1 MAEQLPVDS
10 CHSRDGVRM
19 LHRRP
24 LCRIVE
30 DSTMDGGPSMQQI
43 VRILAVALIVGCLT
57 PLRSSAGDGVQDARV
72 QKGKLWYDKYCT
84 SCHGAGG
91 APGSAVFAA
100 TKKPVD
106 LRTIAQRNG
115 GNFPSVRWWDFVFS
129 SQPRGVHAEAWER
142 IRNDQTET
150 VAVER
155 DVAAHGVAANIEYY
169 VESIQN
175 KNK

>member
-1 MAEQLPVDS
+1 MFTKAAPKERTFS
-10 CHSRDGVRM
+10 SG
-19 LHRRP
+19 
-24 LCRIVE
+24 
-30 DSTMDGGPSMQQI
+30 
-43 VRILAVALIVGCLT
+43 LAVVLIVGCLA
-57 PLRSSAGDGVQDARV
+57 PLRSYAGDEVQDARV
-72 QKGKLWYDKYCT
+72 QKGKVWYDKYCT
-84 SCHGAGG
+84 PCHGPGG

-100 TKKPVD
+100 TKKPID

-115 GNFPSVRWWDFVFS
+115 GNFPSMRWWDFVFS

-150 VAVER
+150 VGVER

-169 VESIQN
+169 AESIQN

>member
-1 MAEQLPVDS
+1 MK
-10 CHSRDGVRM
+10 
-19 LHRRP
+19 
-24 LCRIVE
+24 
-30 DSTMDGGPSMQQI
+30 QI
-43 VRILAVALIVGCLT
+43 VSGLAVVVIVAGLT
-57 PLRSSAGDGVQDARV
+57 SLRSYAGDEVQDARI
-72 QKGKLWYDKYCT
+72 QMGKVSYHKYCT
-84 SCHGAGG
+84 PCHGPGG
-91 APGSAVFAA
+91 APRSAVFAA

-115 GNFPSVRWWDFVFS
+115 GNFPSMRWWDFVFS

-150 VAVER
+150 VEVER

-175 KNK
+175 KDK

>member
-1 MAEQLPVDS
+1 MK
-10 CHSRDGVRM
+10 
-19 LHRRP
+19 
-24 LCRIVE
+24 
-30 DSTMDGGPSMQQI
+30 QI
-43 VRILAVALIVGCLT
+43 VSVLAVVVIVGCLT
-57 PLRSSAGDGVQDARV
+57 PLRSSAGDEVQDARV
-72 QKGKLWYDKYCT
+72 QKGKLWYDTYCT
-84 SCHGAGG
+84 SCHGTGG

-100 TKKPVD
+100 SKKPVD

-142 IRNDQTET
+142 IRNDQGKTDEI
-150 VAVER
+150 ER
-155 DVAAHGVAANIEYY
+155 DIMARGVAANIEYY

>member
-1 MAEQLPVDS
+1 MRSGAGSKHVHAANEE
-10 CHSRDGVRM
+10 VRKPM
-19 LHRRP
+19 KP
-24 LCRIVE
+24 IV
-30 DSTMDGGPSMQQI
+30 TVLAI
-43 VRILAVALIVGCLT
+43 VVIVSCLT
-57 PLRSSAGDGVQDARV
+57 PLRSYAGDEFLDARV
-72 QKGKLWYDKYCT
+72 QKGKVSYGKYCT
-84 SCHGAGG
+84 RCHGPGG

-115 GNFPSVRWWDFVFS
+115 GNFPSIRWWDFVFS
-129 SQPRGVHAEAWER
+129 SEPRGVHAGAWER

-150 VAVER
+150 VKVER

-175 KNK
+175 KNR

>member
-1 MAEQLPVDS
+1 MRSAAGS
-10 CHSRDGVRM
+10 KHVRAANDEVRKPM
-19 LHRRP
+19 KP
-24 LCRIVE
+24 IV
-30 DSTMDGGPSMQQI
+30 TGLAI
-43 VRILAVALIVGCLT
+43 VVIVGCLT
-57 PLRSSAGDGVQDARV
+57 SLRSYAGDEAQDARV
-72 QKGKLWYDKYCT
+72 QKGKVSYDKYCT

-91 APGSAVFAA
+91 TPGSAVFAS
-100 TKKPVD
+100 TKKPID

-115 GNFPSVRWWDFVFS
+115 GNFPSMRWWDFVFS
-129 SQPRGVHAEAWER
+129 SQPRGVHAEAWKR

-150 VAVER
+150 VEVER